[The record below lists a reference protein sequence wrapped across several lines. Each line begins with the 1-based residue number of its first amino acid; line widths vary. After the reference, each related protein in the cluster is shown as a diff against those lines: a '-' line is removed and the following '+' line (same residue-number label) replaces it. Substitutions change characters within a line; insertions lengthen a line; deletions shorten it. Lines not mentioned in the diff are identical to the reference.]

1 MKRREIVAYGMR
13 RLVLFLLMLPW
24 VTEAQEAAPW
34 NPDANGDGCVT
45 TSDLV
50 SLLSVFNMCSDWGE
64 VDCPDPL
71 EFLCGDTVVYHG
83 HEYGTVAV
91 GGQCWFSENL
101 RTSLYLN
108 GDVIPSG
115 LNDSTWA
122 VTTEGATSVYG
133 EGSSECD
140 SESPD
145 LDACDSE
152 TALAE
157 YGRLYNWLAVD
168 DPRGLCPAGW
178 HVPSSAAWSE
188 LENHIGDLG
197 FSGGEGA
204 VLKSTT
210 GWSDDGNG
218 TDEVG
223 FSTLPGGFCS
233 NSDGGYSGAGISG
246 SFWSSTANGDNALPF
261 LLFGNFSTTMS
272 FPNDPRCGFSVRC
285 LQDD

>member
-1 MKRREIVAYGMR
+1 M
-13 RLVLFLLMLPW
+13 
-24 VTEAQEAAPW
+24 
-34 NPDANGDGCVT
+34 
-45 TSDLV
+45 
-50 SLLSVFNMCSDWGE
+50 
-64 VDCPDPL
+64 
-71 EFLCGDTVVYHG
+71 
-83 HEYGTVAV
+83 
-91 GGQCWFSENL
+91 
-101 RTSLYLN
+101 
-108 GDVIPSG
+108 
-115 LNDSTWA
+115 
-122 VTTEGATSVYG
+122 
-133 EGSSECD
+133 
-140 SESPD
+140 
-145 LDACDSE
+145 
-152 TALAE
+152 
-157 YGRLYNWLAVD
+157 
-168 DPRGLCPAGW
+168 
-178 HVPSSAAWSE
+178 PSSAAWSE